1 MIMDDIL
8 GNLAREMYN
17 NIGSANRDAYQ
28 TPDPRVP
35 LTDDDLDFAPELTE
49 GAVIR
54 NADAAGA
61 ALRRLKQERAVHDQY
76 CEPLRSRIEKLE
88 ERLRLLRREI
98 ERADN
103 ALAAKTEIYSGAL
116 RRWFD
121 TDAERR
127 ELKASW
133 RVPLPDGTL
142 CLTKPAE
149 TLAHDDDVLLAYVKQ
164 HRPEF
169 VRVKESVDWAELKKH
184 LHVEDGAAYFADTGE
199 IPDGVTVTE
208 KPSEFK
214 IIY

>member
-1 MIMDDIL
+1 MIMDDVM
-8 GNLAREMYN
+8 GNLARNLYATSN
-17 NIGSANRDAYQ
+17 NSPQ
-28 TPDPRVP
+28 LQEPRVP
-35 LTDDDLDFAPELTE
+35 LTDDDLDFAPELSE

-54 NADAAGA
+54 NADEAGA

-76 CEPLRSRIEKLE
+76 CEPLRNRIEKLE
-88 ERLRLLRREI
+88 QRVREIRGEI

-103 ALAAKTEIYSGAL
+103 ALASKTDIYSGAL
-116 RRWFD
+116 RRWFENG
-121 TDAERR
+121 AERR

-142 CLTKPAE
+142 VLTKPSE
-149 TLAHDDDVLLAYVKQ
+149 TLSHDDDALLAFVKQ

-169 VRVKESVDWAELKKH
+169 VKVKESVDWAELKKH

-199 IPDGVTVTE
+199 MPDGVTVTE

>member
-1 MIMDDIL
+1 MILDDYL
-8 GNLAREMYN
+8 GNLARNAYN
-17 NIGSANRDAYQ
+17 SANLDAYNTQ
-28 TPDPRVP
+28 QSRVP
-35 LTDDDLDFAPELTE
+35 LTDDDLDFAPELSD

-54 NADAAGA
+54 NADEAGA

-76 CEPLRSRIEKLE
+76 CEPLRNRIEKLE
-88 ERLRLLRREI
+88 QRVRELRGEI

-103 ALAAKTEIYSGAL
+103 ALASKTEIYTGAL
-116 RRWFD
+116 RRWFESG
-121 TDAERR
+121 AERR

-142 CLTKPAE
+142 VLTKPSE
-149 TLAHDDDVLLAYVKQ
+149 TLAHDDDALLAFVKQ
-164 HRPEF
+164 NRPEF

-184 LHVEDGAAYFADTGE
+184 LHVEDGSVYFADTGE
-199 IPDGVTVTE
+199 FADGVSVVD

>member
-1 MIMDDIL
+1 MILDDYL
-8 GNLAREMYN
+8 GNLARNAYN
-17 NIGSANRDAYQ
+17 SANLDAYNTQ
-28 TPDPRVP
+28 QSRVP
-35 LTDDDLDFAPELTE
+35 LTDDDLDFAPELSE

-54 NADAAGA
+54 NADEAGA

-76 CEPLRSRIEKLE
+76 CEPLRNRIEKLE
-88 ERLRLLRREI
+88 QRVRELRGEI

-103 ALAAKTEIYSGAL
+103 ALASKTEIYTGAL
-116 RRWFD
+116 RRWFENG
-121 TDAERR
+121 AERR

-142 CLTKPAE
+142 VLTKPSE
-149 TLAHDDDVLLAYVKQ
+149 TLAHDDDALLAFVKQ
-164 HRPEF
+164 NRPEF

-199 IPDGVTVTE
+199 MPDGVTVTE

-214 IIY
+214 ILY

>member
-1 MIMDDIL
+1 MILDDYL
-8 GNLAREMYN
+8 GNLARNAYN
-17 NIGSANRDAYQ
+17 SANLDAYNTQ
-28 TPDPRVP
+28 QSRVP

-54 NADAAGA
+54 NADEAGA

-76 CEPLRSRIEKLE
+76 CEPLRNRIEKLE
-88 ERLRLLRREI
+88 QRVRELRGEI

-169 VRVKESVDWAELKKH
+169 VRVKETVDWAELKKH

-199 IPDGVTVTE
+199 MPDGVTVTE

>member
-1 MIMDDIL
+1 MILDDVM
-8 GNLAREMYN
+8 GNLARDLYTT
-17 NIGSANRDAYQ
+17 SSDSTQ
-28 TPDPRVP
+28 TQAPRVP
-35 LTDDDLDFAPELTE
+35 LTDDDLDFAPELSE

-54 NADAAGA
+54 NADEAGA

-76 CEPLRSRIEKLE
+76 CEPLRNRIEKLE
-88 ERLRLLRREI
+88 QRVRELRGEI

-103 ALAAKTEIYSGAL
+103 ALASKTEIYTGAL
-116 RRWFD
+116 RRWFENG
-121 TDAERR
+121 AERR

-142 CLTKPAE
+142 VLTKPSE
-149 TLAHDDDVLLAYVKQ
+149 TLAHDDDALLAFVKQ
-164 HRPEF
+164 NRPEF

-199 IPDGVTVTE
+199 MPDGVSVVD

>member
-1 MIMDDIL
+1 MIMDDVM
-8 GNLAREMYN
+8 GNLAREL
-17 NIGSANRDAYQ
+17 DATSSNSTQ
-28 TPDPRVP
+28 TQEPRVP
-35 LTDDDLDFAPELTE
+35 LTDDDLDFAPELSE

-54 NADAAGA
+54 NADEAGA

-76 CEPLRSRIEKLE
+76 CEPLRNRIEKLE
-88 ERLRLLRREI
+88 QRVRELRGEI

-103 ALAAKTEIYSGAL
+103 ALASKTEIYTGAL
-116 RRWFD
+116 RRWFENG
-121 TDAERR
+121 AERR

-142 CLTKPAE
+142 VLTKPSE
-149 TLAHDDDVLLAYVKQ
+149 TLSHDDDALLAFVKQ
-164 HRPEF
+164 NRPEF

-199 IPDGVTVTE
+199 MPDGVSVVD

-214 IIY
+214 ILY

>member
-1 MIMDDIL
+1 MILDDYL
-8 GNLAREMYN
+8 GNLARNAYN
-17 NIGSANRDAYQ
+17 SANLDAYNTQ
-28 TPDPRVP
+28 ASRVP
-35 LTDDDLDFAPELTE
+35 LTDDDLDFAPELSE

-54 NADAAGA
+54 NADEAGA

-76 CEPLRSRIEKLE
+76 CEPLRNRIEKLE
-88 ERLRLLRREI
+88 QRVRELRGEI

-103 ALAAKTEIYSGAL
+103 ALASKTEIYTGAL
-116 RRWFD
+116 RRWFENG
-121 TDAERR
+121 AERR

-142 CLTKPAE
+142 VLTKPSE
-149 TLAHDDDVLLAYVKQ
+149 TLAHDDDALLAFVKQ

-199 IPDGVTVTE
+199 MPDGVTVTE

-214 IIY
+214 ILY

>member
-1 MIMDDIL
+1 MIMDDVM
-8 GNLAREMYN
+8 GNLARDLYATSSN
-17 NIGSANRDAYQ
+17 STQ
-28 TPDPRVP
+28 TQEPRVP
-35 LTDDDLDFAPELTE
+35 LTDDDLDFAPELSE

-54 NADAAGA
+54 NADEAGA

-76 CEPLRSRIEKLE
+76 CEPLRNRIEKLE
-88 ERLRLLRREI
+88 QRVRELRGEI

-103 ALAAKTEIYSGAL
+103 ALASKTEIYTGAL
-116 RRWFD
+116 RRWFENG
-121 TDAERR
+121 AERR

-142 CLTKPAE
+142 VLTKPSEA
-149 TLAHDDDVLLAYVKQ
+149 LSHDDDALLAFVKQ
-164 HRPEF
+164 NRPEF

-199 IPDGVTVTE
+199 MPDGVTVTE

-214 IIY
+214 ILY

>member
-1 MIMDDIL
+1 MILDDYI
-8 GNLAREMYN
+8 GNLARNAYN
-17 NIGSANRDAYQ
+17 SANLDAYNTQ
-28 TPDPRVP
+28 QSRVP
-35 LTDDDLDFAPELTE
+35 LTDDDLDFAPELSE

-54 NADAAGA
+54 NADEAGA

-76 CEPLRSRIEKLE
+76 CEPLRNRIEKLE
-88 ERLRLLRREI
+88 QRVRELRGEI

-103 ALAAKTEIYSGAL
+103 ALASKTEIYTGAL
-116 RRWFD
+116 RRWFENG
-121 TDAERR
+121 AERR

-142 CLTKPAE
+142 VLTKPSE
-149 TLAHDDDVLLAYVKQ
+149 TLAHDDDALLAFVKQ
-164 HRPEF
+164 NRPEF

-199 IPDGVTVTE
+199 MPDGVSVVD

>member
-1 MIMDDIL
+1 MIMEDVM
-8 GNLAREMYN
+8 GNLARELYATSSN
-17 NIGSANRDAYQ
+17 STQ
-28 TPDPRVP
+28 TQEPRVP
-35 LTDDDLDFAPELTE
+35 LTDDDLDFAPELSE

-54 NADAAGA
+54 NADEAGA

-76 CEPLRSRIEKLE
+76 CEPLRNRIEKLE
-88 ERLRLLRREI
+88 QRVRELRGEI

-103 ALAAKTEIYSGAL
+103 ALASKTEIYTGAL
-116 RRWFD
+116 RRWFENG
-121 TDAERR
+121 AERR

-142 CLTKPAE
+142 VLTKPSE
-149 TLAHDDDVLLAYVKQ
+149 TLAHDDDALLSFVKQ
-164 HRPEF
+164 NRPEF
-169 VRVKESVDWAELKKH
+169 VRVKESVDWAELNKH

-199 IPDGVTVTE
+199 IADGVSVVD

>member
-1 MIMDDIL
+1 MILDDVM
-8 GNLAREMYN
+8 GNLAREL
-17 NIGSANRDAYQ
+17 DATSSNSTQ
-28 TPDPRVP
+28 TQEPRVP
-35 LTDDDLDFAPELTE
+35 LTDDDLDFAPELSE

-54 NADAAGA
+54 NADEAGA

-76 CEPLRSRIEKLE
+76 CEPLRNRIEKLE
-88 ERLRLLRREI
+88 QRVRELRGEI

-103 ALAAKTEIYSGAL
+103 ALASKTEIYTGAL
-116 RRWFD
+116 RRWFENG
-121 TDAERR
+121 AERR

-142 CLTKPAE
+142 VLTKPSE
-149 TLAHDDDVLLAYVKQ
+149 TLSHDDDALLAFVKQ
-164 HRPEF
+164 NRPEF

-199 IPDGVTVTE
+199 MPDGVSVVD

-214 IIY
+214 ILY

>member
-8 GNLAREMYN
+8 GNLARNAYN
-17 NIGSANRDAYQ
+17 SANLNAYNTQ
-28 TPDPRVP
+28 QSRVP
-35 LTDDDLDFAPELTE
+35 LTDDDLDFAPELSE
-49 GAVIR
+49 GAFIR
-54 NADAAGA
+54 NADEAGA

-76 CEPLRSRIEKLE
+76 CEPLRNRIEKLE
-88 ERLRLLRREI
+88 QRVRELRGEI
-98 ERADN
+98 EQADN
-103 ALAAKTEIYSGAL
+103 ALASKTEIYTGAL
-116 RRWFD
+116 RRWFENG
-121 TDAERR
+121 AERR

-142 CLTKPAE
+142 VLTKPSK
-149 TLAHDDDVLLAYVKQ
+149 TLSHDDDALLAFVKQ
-164 HRPEF
+164 NRPEF

-199 IPDGVTVTE
+199 MPDGVTVTE

>member
-1 MIMDDIL
+1 MILDDYL
-8 GNLAREMYN
+8 GNLARNAYN
-17 NIGSANRDAYQ
+17 SANLDTYNTQ
-28 TPDPRVP
+28 QSRVP
-35 LTDDDLDFAPELTE
+35 LTDDDLDFAPELSE

-54 NADAAGA
+54 NADEAGA

-76 CEPLRSRIEKLE
+76 CEPLRNRIEKLE
-88 ERLRLLRREI
+88 QRVRELRGEI

-103 ALAAKTEIYSGAL
+103 ALASKTEIYTGAL
-116 RRWFD
+116 RRWFENG
-121 TDAERR
+121 AERR

-142 CLTKPAE
+142 VLTKPSE
-149 TLAHDDDVLLAYVKQ
+149 TLSHDDDALLAFVKQ
-164 HRPEF
+164 NRPEF

-184 LHVEDGAAYFADTGE
+184 LHVEDGAVYFADTGE
-199 IPDGVTVTE
+199 FADGVSVVD

>member
-1 MIMDDIL
+1 MIMDDVM
-8 GNLAREMYN
+8 GNLARDLYATSSN
-17 NIGSANRDAYQ
+17 STQ
-28 TPDPRVP
+28 TQEPRVP
-35 LTDDDLDFAPELTE
+35 LTDDDLDFAPELSD

-54 NADAAGA
+54 NADEAGA

-76 CEPLRSRIEKLE
+76 CEPLRNRIEKLE
-88 ERLRLLRREI
+88 QRVRELRGEI

-103 ALAAKTEIYSGAL
+103 ALASKTEIYTGAL
-116 RRWFD
+116 RRWFENG
-121 TDAERR
+121 AERR

-142 CLTKPAE
+142 GLTKPSE
-149 TLAHDDDVLLAYVKQ
+149 TLSHDDDALLAFVKQ
-164 HRPEF
+164 NRPEF

-199 IPDGVTVTE
+199 IADGVTVTE

-214 IIY
+214 ILY

>member
-1 MIMDDIL
+1 MILDDVM
-8 GNLAREMYN
+8 GSLARDLYETSSN
-17 NIGSANRDAYQ
+17 SSQ
-28 TPDPRVP
+28 TQAPRVP
-35 LTDDDLDFAPELTE
+35 LTDDDLDFAPELSE

-54 NADAAGA
+54 NADEAGA

-76 CEPLRSRIEKLE
+76 CEPLRNRIEKLE
-88 ERLRLLRREI
+88 QRVRELRGEI

-103 ALAAKTEIYSGAL
+103 ALASKTEIYTGAL
-116 RRWFD
+116 RRWFENG
-121 TDAERR
+121 AERR

-142 CLTKPAE
+142 VLTKPSE
-149 TLAHDDDVLLAYVKQ
+149 TLSHDDDALLAFVKQ
-164 HRPEF
+164 NRPEF

-184 LHVEDGAAYFADTGE
+184 LHVEDGAVYFADTGE
-199 IPDGVTVTE
+199 FADGVSVVD

>member
-1 MIMDDIL
+1 MILDDYL
-8 GNLAREMYN
+8 GNLARNAYN
-17 NIGSANRDAYQ
+17 SANLDAYNTQ
-28 TPDPRVP
+28 QSRVP
-35 LTDDDLDFAPELTE
+35 LTDDDLDFAPELSE

-54 NADAAGA
+54 NADEAGA

-76 CEPLRSRIEKLE
+76 CEPLRNRIEKLE
-88 ERLRLLRREI
+88 QRVRELRAEI

-103 ALAAKTEIYSGAL
+103 ALASKTEIYTGAL
-116 RRWFD
+116 RRWFENG
-121 TDAERR
+121 AERR

-142 CLTKPAE
+142 VLTKPSE
-149 TLAHDDDVLLAYVKQ
+149 TLAHDDDALLAFVKQ
-164 HRPEF
+164 NRPEF

-199 IPDGVTVTE
+199 MPDGVTVTE

-214 IIY
+214 ILY

>member
-8 GNLAREMYN
+8 GNLARNAYN
-17 NIGSANRDAYQ
+17 SANLDAYNTQ
-28 TPDPRVP
+28 QSRVP
-35 LTDDDLDFAPELTE
+35 LTDDDLDFAPELSE

-54 NADAAGA
+54 NADEAGA

-76 CEPLRSRIEKLE
+76 CEPLRNRIEKLE
-88 ERLRLLRREI
+88 QRVRELRGEI

-103 ALAAKTEIYSGAL
+103 ALASKTEIYTGAL
-116 RRWFD
+116 RRWFENG
-121 TDAERR
+121 AERR

-142 CLTKPAE
+142 VLTKPSE
-149 TLAHDDDVLLAYVKQ
+149 TLAHDDDALLAFVKQ
-164 HRPEF
+164 NRPEF

-199 IPDGVTVTE
+199 MPDGVTVTE

-214 IIY
+214 ILY

>member
-1 MIMDDIL
+1 MILDDYL
-8 GNLAREMYN
+8 GNLARNAYN
-17 NIGSANRDAYQ
+17 SANLDAYNTQ
-28 TPDPRVP
+28 QSRVP
-35 LTDDDLDFAPELTE
+35 LTDDDLDFAPELSE

-54 NADAAGA
+54 NADEAGA

-76 CEPLRSRIEKLE
+76 CEPLRNRIEKLE
-88 ERLRLLRREI
+88 QRVRELRGEI

-103 ALAAKTEIYSGAL
+103 ALASKTEIYTGAL
-116 RRWFD
+116 RRWFENG
-121 TDAERR
+121 AERR

-142 CLTKPAE
+142 VLTKPSE
-149 TLAHDDDVLLAYVKQ
+149 TLFHDDDALLAFVKQ
-164 HRPEF
+164 NRPEF

-199 IPDGVTVTE
+199 MPDGVTVTE

-214 IIY
+214 ILY

>member
-1 MIMDDIL
+1 MIMDDVM
-8 GNLAREMYN
+8 GNLARDLYETSSN
-17 NIGSANRDAYQ
+17 STQ
-28 TPDPRVP
+28 TQAPRVP
-35 LTDDDLDFAPELTE
+35 LTDDDLDFAPELSE

-54 NADAAGA
+54 NADEAGS

-76 CEPLRSRIEKLE
+76 CEPLRNRIEKLE
-88 ERLRLLRREI
+88 QRVRDLRGQT

-103 ALAAKTEIYSGAL
+103 ALASKTEIYTGAL
-116 RRWFD
+116 RRWFENG
-121 TDAERR
+121 AERR

-142 CLTKPAE
+142 VLTKPSK
-149 TLAHDDDVLLAYVKQ
+149 TLSHDDDALLAFVKQ
-164 HRPEF
+164 NRPEF

-199 IPDGVTVTE
+199 FADGVSVVD

-214 IIY
+214 ILY